1 MHQHDVERQAAC
13 QLSVTYEQRN
23 TWTAALT
30 GTIQDFRVI
39 IRNKAVFFW
48 LLSRRPLFFHSHAY
62 QTVKRY
68 VFYKNTNK
76 MRETRRRDLS
86 GGSLGE
92 GLPPVAAAWW
102 SSTSPMWLVE
112 IEEKGERTDAAT
124 KERWE
129 RKRKDRKRSGH
140 CHVGSPDADS
150 VHWTSQRAMST
161 KTAFK
166 TTERVKLHQF

>member
-68 VFYKNTNK
+68 VFYKNANK
-76 MRETRRRDLS
+76 DEGNQKKRLKWRFTWRGAAAG
-86 GGSLGE
+86 GGSVVVVHE
-92 GLPPVAAAWW
+92 PNVAGRNRRERGTNWRRN
-102 SSTSPMWLVE
+102 
-112 IEEKGERTDAAT
+112 KGEVRK
-124 KERWE
+124 KE
-129 RKRKDRKRSGH
+129 KRQKKEWTLSCGLSR
-140 CHVGSPDADS
+140 CWLSP
-150 VHWTSQRAMST
+150 
-161 KTAFK
+161 
-166 TTERVKLHQF
+166 LN